1 MREGADVSM
10 LLHDGR
16 PPRAS
21 LEWPQRPGR
30 LAHAWPDRAA
40 RAQVTYLVGVQL
52 DVTAPGSSSAEP
64 VAAPAPPIALLRAQ
78 QVCGAV
84 RVACRALCP
93 VGLRR
98 SACDQ
103 ILPSPATATPAP

>member
-1 MREGADVSM
+1 
-10 LLHDGR
+10 
-16 PPRAS
+16 
-21 LEWPQRPGR
+21 
-30 LAHAWPDRAA
+30 
-40 RAQVTYLVGVQL
+40 VTYLVGVQL
-52 DVTAPGSSSAEP
+52 DVTAPGSSAAP

-93 VGLRR
+93 LGLRR